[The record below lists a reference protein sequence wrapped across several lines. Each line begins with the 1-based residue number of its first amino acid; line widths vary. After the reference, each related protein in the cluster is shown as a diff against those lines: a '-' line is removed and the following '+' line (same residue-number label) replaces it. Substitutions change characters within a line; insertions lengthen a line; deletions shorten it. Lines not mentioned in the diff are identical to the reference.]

1 MSYSHSFLPGHI
13 GPTFS
18 RLQASHEVRMC
29 ELKGECGG
37 ASAGEE
43 LEPVHELRELCELAL
58 G

>member
-1 MSYSHSFLPGHI
+1 
-13 GPTFS
+13 
-18 RLQASHEVRMC
+18 MC